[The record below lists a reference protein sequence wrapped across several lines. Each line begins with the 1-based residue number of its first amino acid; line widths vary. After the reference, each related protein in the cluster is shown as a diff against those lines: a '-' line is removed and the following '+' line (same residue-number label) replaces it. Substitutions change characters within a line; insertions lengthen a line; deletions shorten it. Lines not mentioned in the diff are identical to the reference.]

1 MKEKRNELWKLDL
14 LEAKY
19 TQAMPRFS
27 FTKKL
32 INARNNS
39 HVMKKLPSTPNEA
52 FQQIHALKADLF
64 RKKYHGSYKKLSRDV
79 ARAVKLK
86 KTTETE
92 HVQKLMLDAEFL
104 EALITAKLV
113 KLVLLAMLTTKEAK
127 QEPPA
132 YIAEDV
138 REYITDKSLSK
149 NPSRFFINYCQN
161 DKVLNNYLSKLWN
174 LKEMKTL
181 CQEIEWSFRKI
192 RGNLTK
198 AELAARAS
206 ETGTNAKD
214 VTKDET
220 GISVRKA
227 KIVTIPKMKAK
238 ARLMLRLMRRRR
250 LIKFSAY
257 DNMVAGSDEEQDFVA
272 DPNVDYN
279 EITDEEMSGSGGLG
293 ESESE
298 SETGSGSE
306 SESDEIDR
314 KSAKVPKKE
323 VKTDKK
329 EAKKPTK
336 VALPQLAT
344 GYYSGG
350 SDDEE
355 EDVDNDKIVKEA
367 TTQRKNR
374 RGQRARQKI
383 WEQKYGKL
391 ANHVQKENLRI
402 ASEREQ
408 KQKEFEERQRKRE
421 MKEKLAQETNTSK
434 TAGSLSSSG
443 MKVHPS
449 WEAKKLAEEKLKNVK
464 FTGKK
469 ITFD

>member
-19 TQAMPRFS
+19 TQATPRFS

-113 KLVLLAMLTTKEAK
+113 KLVLLAILTTKEAK

-138 REYITDKSLSK
+138 REYITDKSLAK

-214 VTKDET
+214 VTKDES
-220 GISVRKA
+220 GDISEESEDSDESESESESEA
-227 KIVTIPKMKAK
+227 HAEIDAEE
-238 ARLMLRLMRRRR
+238 AFD
-250 LIKFSAY
+250 KFSAY
-257 DNMVAGSDEEQDFVA
+257 DNMVAGSDDEQDFVA

-279 EITDEEMSGSGGLG
+279 EITDQEMSGSGGLG

-298 SETGSGSE
+298 SESESGSE